1 MCIPEYFAY
10 LGIILHKKPT
20 GKYFRIFR
28 VMGGYSE
35 ILQKYL
41 VNQNSCSITTDFRE
55 KFDSE
60 ETTTAVPFIKRS
72 ICNSIINPRKG

>member
-1 MCIPEYFAY
+1 MCVPEYFAH
-10 LGIILHKKPT
+10 LEIIFHKKLT

-28 VMGGYSE
+28 VMGGYSK

-41 VNQNSCSITTDFRE
+41 VNQNSCSITTDVRE

-60 ETTTAVPFIKRS
+60 EMTTAVPFIKRS
-72 ICNSIINPRKG
+72 ICNSIINPRKD